1 MKKWLLLLAA
11 CAIGFA
17 MTFSLSACSGKTT
30 QSSEDVYKRQGNIT
44 AAAAE
49 KVLAFAEKKTIVLGM
64 GLGKAAT
71 TREFVYQLLP
81 KVPQDAVVDADALTA
96 LSKGA
101 KPTEDWKKPLIFT
114 PHPGEMAQL
123 MGSEATQVQENS
135 LSMVAEAARIYRGIV
150 SVSYTHL
157 ARRGYRFLAT
167 DVS

>member
-1 MKKWLLLLAA
+1 MAVGAGLVTVAA
-11 CAIGFA
+11 PQETLNALTVALPEA
-17 MTFSLSACSGKTT
+17 MGLPLPTDT
-30 QSSEDVYKRQGNIT
+30 DGNIT

-81 KVPQDAVVDADALTA
+81 KVPQAAVVDADALTA
-96 LSKGA
+96 LSKGV

-123 MGSEATQVQENS
+123 KQGSEAKKVQENR
-135 LSMVAEAARIYRGIV
+135 LSMVEEAARLLFEV
-150 SVSYTHL
+150 L
-157 ARRGYRFLAT
+157 CC
-167 DVS
+167 